1 MQNLSGN
8 FPKYWRFVRF
18 PQKYFC
24 MFYSVKSTLT
34 EKFISFPKIQSSN
47 TFISKKSWREIAG
60 MVINQLALI
69 IFFGCSNK
77 PTLEVLLYIS
87 YSSWNQT
94 HFKKRQTFK
103 FKSFKRIKK
112 MAQCLRNGFFRI
124 FICNLMRRSD
134 EQVNCDSKL
143 TCPSAIDRA
152 LPQIAI
158 FKILKSLQLN
168 GHDLRNKPQETGLL
182 SNIDGYHLC
191 GYLGLVRS
199 HLGRRYS
206 RRAAYA
212 E

>member
-1 MQNLSGN
+1 
-8 FPKYWRFVRF
+8 
-18 PQKYFC
+18 
-24 MFYSVKSTLT
+24 
-34 EKFISFPKIQSSN
+34 
-47 TFISKKSWREIAG
+47 
-60 MVINQLALI
+60 
-69 IFFGCSNK
+69 
-77 PTLEVLLYIS
+77 
-87 YSSWNQT
+87 
-94 HFKKRQTFK
+94 
-103 FKSFKRIKK
+103 

-158 FKILKSLQLN
+158 FKILKSLQIN